1 MGGICLRAQ
10 DKVQAA
16 ADEDGGGVDGATVD
30 KGEEEEVEE
39 MAPVAPLPEPPD
51 DGGPIGWPMPDFC
64 PLTIDG
70 EMKESFLETIRKDA
84 AETERPPRE
93 EAEAAEEV
101 VLSPDSRPSSSKRHR
116 AGTASPSS
124 RSPYRN
130 ILQVFQQCRQ
140 DVVGEAPAK
149 NC

>member
-1 MGGICLRAQ
+1 MVEAGASFM
-10 DKVQAA
+10 DKVEAA
-16 ADEDGGGVDGATVD
+16 MDDSAGVDGDGVD
-30 KGEEEEVEE
+30 SGDEEEEEMEPVE
-39 MAPVAPLPEPPD
+39 PLAEPPD
-51 DGGPIGWPMPDFC
+51 GGDPVGWPMPEFC

-70 EMKESFLETIRKDA
+70 ALKESFMETIRKDA
-84 AETERPPRE
+84 ERPPPPQE
-93 EAEAAEEV
+93 EPEPE

-140 DVVGEAPAK
+140 DLVGEADTR
-149 NC
+149 NY

>member
-1 MGGICLRAQ
+1 MVEAGASFM

-16 ADEDGGGVDGATVD
+16 AEEDGGGGVDGASVD
-30 KGEEEEVEE
+30 NNEEEVEE
-39 MAPVAPLPEPPD
+39 MAPVEPLPEPPD
-51 DGGPIGWPMPDFC
+51 DGGPVGWPMPDFC

-93 EAEAAEEV
+93 EEEAEEV